1 MGLRM
6 KNKDKTDRSCEPAHA
21 YLVHEVRE
29 ALAGLQLVLPQ
40 HVLGQL
46 GGEGQG
52 GEEEQDVL
60 HSQTTQSFCLTSQG
74 LLITSRGHRGHQVGG
89 R

>member
-1 MGLRM
+1 M
-6 KNKDKTDRSCEPAHA
+6 
-21 YLVHEVRE
+21 HEVVE
-29 ALAGLQLVLPQ
+29 ALTGLQLVLPQ

-60 HSQTTQSFCLTSQG
+60 HSQTTQSFCLTSQAWQG
-74 LLITSRGHRGHQVGG
+74 LLITSRGHWGHQVEG